1 MAYSIQ
7 KKRVHRRLHILMFLA
22 ILLSVALTA
31 MPQGSESPEY
41 DLLIEHGHIID
52 GTGSPW
58 FEGSVAIN
66 GGKIVAVGRLEH
78 ASARKVL
85 DAQGQVVAPG
95 FIDLHSHSDFTLLVD
110 GNAQSKIRQG
120 VTTEILGESNS
131 AGPVEGAGDS
141 DLDLQLAPLGLH
153 RDWKSLGEYFTRL
166 LRQGIAVNVA
176 SYVGSGQVRLDVMGN
191 INRAPTPSEMQRMK
205 QLVDEAMLDGAIGL
219 GSGLIYP
226 PNSYA
231 SREELIELARVA
243 ARHGGIYTTHMRSEG
258 AGSPAA
264 IEEAIEIGRRAGLPV
279 HILHFKSYGASNW
292 GRMPAL
298 VHEIQA
304 ARDQGLDITADV
316 YPYVAT
322 ETGLDMT
329 LPSQYLEG
337 TPDHILQR
345 LKDPATRNAI
355 RDELKNGPAEGTE
368 ASAVGGWHNI
378 LVGSIQ
384 SPEFKKYEGKRVD
397 EISRSMNKDPV
408 DAVCDLLIADHG
420 LTPAIYFAM
429 SESDVREALKQPW
442 VGIGSDGQAVNPSM
456 RFVGKPHPRYYGTF
470 PRVLG
475 YYVREEKVLSLP
487 DAIRKMTSL
496 PAQIVGLENRGL
508 LRPGMAADVTI
519 FDPDQVSD
527 RATFSDPAQYPV
539 GINFV
544 IVNGIVVLDHGEHTT
559 AKPGRVLFGRGRS

>member
-1 MAYSIQ
+1 MGFLVR
-7 KKRVHRRLHILMFLA
+7 KKLIHSQWRMVLA
-22 ILLSVALTA
+22 ILPLLLLAGMLR
-31 MPQGSESPEY
+31 GSELPVY
-41 DLLIEHGHIID
+41 DLLIEHGRIID

-78 ASARKVL
+78 ISARKVI

-110 GNAQSKIRQG
+110 GNAESKIRQG

-131 AGPVEGAGDS
+131 AGPVQGAGDS

-153 RDWKSLGEYFTRL
+153 RDWKSLKEYFARL
-166 LRQGIAVNVA
+166 LRQGISVNVA
-176 SYVGSGQVRLDVMGN
+176 SYVGSGQVRLDAMGN
-191 INRAPTPSEMQRMK
+191 INRAATSAEMQQMR
-205 QLVDEAMLDGAIGL
+205 QLVDHAMLDGAIGL

-226 PNSYA
+226 PNSFA
-231 SREELIELARVA
+231 SKEELIELARVV
-243 ARHGGIYTTHMRSEG
+243 ARYGGIYTTHIRSEG

-264 IEEAIEIGRRAGLPV
+264 IDEAIEIGRTAGLPV
-279 HILHFKSYGASNW
+279 HILHLKSYGAFNW

-298 VHEIQA
+298 VHQIQA

-322 ETGLDMT
+322 ETGLSMT
-329 LPSQYLEG
+329 LPSKYLEG
-337 TPDHILQR
+337 TQDQILQR
-345 LKDPATRNAI
+345 LKDPTTRNEI
-355 RDELKNGPAEGTE
+355 RNQLKDGPSEGTE
-368 ASAVGGWHNI
+368 AGAVGGWHNV

-384 SPEFKKYEGKRVD
+384 SSEFKMYEGKRVD
-397 EISRSMNKDPV
+397 EIAGLMKKDPV
-408 DAVCDLLIADHG
+408 DAVCDLLIADRG

-429 SESDVREALKQPW
+429 TESDVREALKRPW
-442 VGIGSDGQAVNPSM
+442 VAIGSDGQAVNPSM
-456 RFVGKPHPRYYGTF
+456 SFVGKPHPRYYGSF

-496 PAQIVGLENRGL
+496 PAQIVGLEDRGL

-519 FDPDQVSD
+519 FDADQVKD
-527 RATFSDPAQYPV
+527 RATFSDPAEYPV

-544 IVNGIVVLDHGEHTT
+544 IVNGVVVLAHGEHTM
-559 AKPGRVLFGRGRS
+559 AKPGRVLYGRGKS